1 MLCLALV
8 VAACEKG
15 EIKETLVDR
24 TEDLQKTWQDLTRS
38 LQQTA
43 PSREEAQ
50 TMAGQEIEKLFTFE
64 YRVQEIPMPSPAAEI
79 EKVMARMGQD
89 RWECFHVE
97 SNFEA
102 LLLFCKRRPRSY
114 LRLFMR
120 NL

>member
-1 MLCLALV
+1 M
-8 VAACEKG
+8 VAACEQGKM
-15 EIKETLVDR
+15 KETLLDGA
-24 TEDLQKTWQDLTRS
+24 EDLQRTWQDLTRS
-38 LQQTA
+38 LQETT
-43 PSREEAQ
+43 PSQEAQ
-50 TMAGQEIEKLFTFE
+50 TLAGQEIEKLFAFE

-114 LRLFMR
+114 LRFFMR
-120 NL
+120 SL